1 METVEYLR
9 GQIRLLLLALVG
21 RIWRLILLGGIGILQ
36 AGQPLLLTRVIANES
51 VHSWLGRTEAGWHR
65 NLDRT
70 AAAGW
75 TAAQRCRLALLD
87 PSAAVRTHVLVVV
100 AAIACIFLSSS
111 EMYRQRFHGLLDH
124 LHLCS
129 GRIPLHKRGP
139 LVGSTCL
146 GG

>member
-9 GQIRLLLLALVG
+9 GQVRLLLLALVG
-21 RIWRLILLGGIGILQ
+21 RIWRLILLGGTGILQ
-36 AGQPLLLTRVIANES
+36 AGQPLLLTRVIASES
-51 VHSWLGRTEAGWHR
+51 VHSWVGRTEAGWSC

-70 AAAGW
+70 AAAGQ
-75 TAAQRCRLALLD
+75 TAAQRCRFALPD
-87 PSAAVRTHVLVVV
+87 RSAAVRTHTLVVV
-100 AAIACIFLSSS
+100 AAIACIFPSRS

-124 LHLCS
+124 RHLCS
-129 GRIPLHKRGP
+129 ARIPPHKRGR